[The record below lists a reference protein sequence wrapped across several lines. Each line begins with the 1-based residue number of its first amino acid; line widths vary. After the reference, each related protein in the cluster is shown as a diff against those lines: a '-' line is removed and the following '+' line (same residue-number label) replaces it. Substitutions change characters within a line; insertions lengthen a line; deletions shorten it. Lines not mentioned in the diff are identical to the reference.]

1 LPVGASLG
9 YQELCQRNG
18 GLCQEDGWRRES
30 QAFAN
35 VTDFCIAAPY
45 MPVILGFAPEHLRI
59 FGYNQRKL
67 RFFADRNFFA

>member
-1 LPVGASLG
+1 MAGFV
-9 YQELCQRNG
+9 RKMDG
-18 GLCQEDGWRRES
+18 GGNPRRLQTS
-30 QAFAN
+30 RIFL
-35 VTDFCIAAPY
+35 AAPY